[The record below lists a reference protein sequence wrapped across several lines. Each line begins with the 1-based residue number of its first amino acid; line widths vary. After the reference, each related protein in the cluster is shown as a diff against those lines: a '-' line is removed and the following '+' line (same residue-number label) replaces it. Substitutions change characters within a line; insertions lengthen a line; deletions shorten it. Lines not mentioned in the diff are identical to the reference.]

1 MKVASCL
8 SDRGDSL
15 EWVATAFGIRDFSVS
30 RGYLEAH
37 GILVVAAQWHVIANL
52 PHYAGAIGGIPIR
65 VPARQAQRTTALLRS
80 IESEQDRGSDPH
92 ATRYRVWIAIL
103 FIALLGFAAAPPSSG
118 LVINGRIQTQ
128 RMPQIDK

>member
-15 EWVATAFGIRDFSVS
+15 EWVATAFGIRDFSVC

-37 GILVVAAQWHVIANL
+37 GILVVAEQWHVLANL

-65 VPARQAQRTTALLRS
+65 VPLRQGQRATALLRS
-80 IESEQDRGSDPH
+80 IEAEQDPADDRH
-92 ATRYRVWIAIL
+92 AIRYRVWIAVL
-103 FIALLGFAAAPPSSG
+103 FIAALGFAAAPPSSG
-118 LVINGRIQTQ
+118 LVINSRNQTQ
-128 RMPQIDK
+128 RMAQNDK